1 MKIAVFLP
9 NWLGDVA
16 MATPALRAMRRHFGA
31 DARIVGIMRPYLAD
45 VLAGTS
51 WLDEQWLFDPRSK
64 DRARR
69 VWPIARRMRAER
81 FDMAVLMTNSFRTA
95 WLAWLGGAEQ
105 RIGYVRYGR
114 GPLLTGKLYP
124 RRAGRATDK
133 EDGGGCRGKVA
144 QDGCRFADNLL
155 RPLLPRPI
163 VPMPMVETYL
173 ELARAIGCG
182 EESPRLELATIEAD
196 ERSADMVFER
206 LGLRGGTGF
215 QPVKVHGQD
224 GRATSTSKQSRV
236 IALNSSGAYGGS
248 KLWPV
253 EYFAELARRIVA
265 ELDHDVLVFCGPKER
280 DIARRIVELC
290 GAGVSPALAAGTAA
304 PQVSPAPA
312 AGTAAPQ
319 GGRVFS
325 MADQP
330 MDLGTAK
337 ACIRRCRLMVST
349 DSGPRHVAAAFGL
362 PVVTM
367 FGPMLPVW
375 SENPTQRA
383 VNLVLDLD
391 CIGCHQRVCPLG
403 HHRCMRDLTV
413 DTVFAATTS
422 LLSPLPLGEG

>member
-16 MATPALRAMRRHFGA
+16 MATPALRAMRRYFGG
-31 DARIVGIMRPYLAD
+31 DTHIVGILRPYLGD
-45 VLAGTS
+45 VLAGTA
-51 WLDEQWLFDPRSK
+51 WLDEQWFFDPRSK
-64 DRARR
+64 DRSRR
-69 VWPIARRMRAER
+69 LWAIARRMRAER
-81 FDMAVLMTNSFRTA
+81 FDMAVLMSNSFRTA
-95 WLAWLGGAEQ
+95 WLAWLGGAVQ

-124 RRAGRATDK
+124 RRVSRSQG
-133 EDGGGCRGKVA
+133 EGDGEACREEVSHYSE
-144 QDGCRFADNLL
+144 RFADKLL

-163 VPMPMVETYL
+163 APMPMVDTYL
-173 ELARAIGCG
+173 ELARAVGCG
-182 EESPRLELATIEAD
+182 DESPRLELATVEAD
-196 ERSADMVFER
+196 EQSADAVFER
-206 LGLRGGTGF
+206 LGLRGSTGF
-215 QPVKVHGQD
+215 QPVTEHGQD
-224 GRATSTSKQSRV
+224 GRATSTRQSRV
-236 IALNSSGAYGGS
+236 VALNSSGAFGGS

-280 DIARRIVELC
+280 DIAGRIVELS
-290 GAGVSPALAAGTAA
+290 AS
-304 PQVSPAPA
+304 
-312 AGTAAPQ
+312 
-319 GGRVFS
+319 GRVFS

-362 PVVTM
+362 PLVTM

-391 CIGCHQRVCPLG
+391 CIGCRKRVCPLG

-413 DTVFAATTS
+413 EMVFAATRS
-422 LLSPLPLGEG
+422 LL